1 MTSQY
6 TRNTGFTL
14 IEVLVAMAIVALGLT
29 AVFMQVN
36 QMLASS
42 IYLQQKTLATWV
54 AVDRITEIRLQAE
67 YPEPRETRDEVEMAG
82 ILWGYSITVSE
93 TPADNL
99 RRIDVAVFAA
109 DNPDSIVA
117 TASGFRGVAIQ
128 RDKGPVMPGSGTR
141 QSEIPEGI
149 TQ

>member
-1 MTSQY
+1 MVTKHQRYS
-6 TRNTGFTL
+6 GFTL

-67 YPEPRETRDEVEMAG
+67 YPKPGQTKDEIEMGG
-82 ILWGYSITVSE
+82 IRWGYRVTVAE

-99 RRIDVAVFAA
+99 RRIDVAVFPA
-109 DNPDSIVA
+109 DNPDSILA

-128 RDKGPVMPGSGTR
+128 RDTGPVMPGVGTG
-141 QSEIPEGI
+141 QGGIPNGL

>member
-1 MTSQY
+1 MTTNHS
-6 TRNTGFTL
+6 RHAGFTL
-14 IEVLVAMAIVALGLT
+14 IEVLVAMAIVALGLS

-54 AVDRITEIRLQAE
+54 AVDRITEIRLQAQ
-67 YPEPRETRDEVEMAG
+67 YPEARETKDEIEMGG
-82 ILWGYSITVSE
+82 ILWGYRVKVSE

-99 RRIDVAVFAA
+99 RRIDVAVFVA

-128 RDKGPVMPGSGTR
+128 RAKGPVMPGRSPAPGGLTN
-141 QSEIPEGI
+141 
-149 TQ
+149 